1 MANGLIHNGTAMIA
15 AFLAPLVGAA
25 GALTIVAAEISEFNI
40 ADTRIMT
47 GAILLFG
54 CVGVLFMNVLWA
66 ARN

>member
-1 MANGLIHNGTAMIA
+1 MANGLIHNGTAMIP
-15 AFLAPLVGAA
+15 AFLALLVDAA
-25 GALTIVAAEISEFNI
+25 GALTIVVAGISDFII
-40 ADTRIMT
+40 ADRRIMT